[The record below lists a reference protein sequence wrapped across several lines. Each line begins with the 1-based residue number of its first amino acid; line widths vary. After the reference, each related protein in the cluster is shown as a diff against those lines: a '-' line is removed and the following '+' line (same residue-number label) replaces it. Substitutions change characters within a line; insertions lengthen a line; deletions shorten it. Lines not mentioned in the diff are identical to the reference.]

1 MCRHRGQLGLSP
13 SMPLGSYPGIRP
25 YNGPPAT
32 GFTLL
37 EVLVAVAIFIL
48 IAMMAYGGLNSVIRQ
63 SEIVDQQAERLLVL
77 QRGLAQLRSDL
88 QQSLDRPVRD
98 ARGTMTA
105 AFIGANPGQ
114 SGDLFALTRLG
125 HDNPWFAPQGQLARI
140 RWRLAG
146 ETLQRYAAAPIDG
159 AAEPDDR
166 DWESMIEDVTAM
178 ELRYYDQEND
188 AHPLWPPVNHSDAGL
203 PQAVEIMLYSHQMPP
218 IRITAA
224 LVDNW
229 PTNPPGFDPD
239 AENGGAGAAGIEKS
253 AKATTP

>member
-1 MCRHRGQLGLSP
+1 MRRRRGQLGLSP
-13 SMPLGSYPGIRP
+13 SISLGTCPGIRP
-25 YNGPPAT
+25 YNGSTAA

-37 EVLVAVAIFIL
+37 EVLVAVAIFSL

-114 SGDLFALTRLG
+114 SGDLFTLTRLG

-146 ETLQRYAAAPIDG
+146 ETLQRYAAAPADG

-166 DWESMIEDVTAM
+166 DWENMLEDVTAM

-188 AHPLWPPVNHSDAGL
+188 PHPLWPPVNHSDAGL

-224 LVDNW
+224 LVSNW

-239 AENGGAGAAGIEKS
+239 AENDGAGAAGTGRPEE
-253 AKATTP
+253 AATP

>member
-1 MCRHRGQLGLSP
+1 
-13 SMPLGSYPGIRP
+13 MPLGSYPGIRP